1 MIIIDKKLDEKFGGY
16 LSHLQSINK
25 SDETVKQSQKA
36 LKKFVESGCDNTLDF
51 VRWYSLN
58 YPEIKEATVKLYKQN
73 IDRCLK
79 WQNNNNTDIND
90 NTNMSDINDNI
101 NIDDSMNIN
110 DNMDMSDINNSM
122 NINDNIKSM
131 DNKRSK
137 KSITFSVDAD
147 LQKKFLRLANMI
159 QKTQTELLIG
169 YIQNFVSQNEVKL
182 KEFERLQNEVV
193 MK

>member
-1 MIIIDKKLDEKFGGY
+1 MLIIDKKLDEKFGGY
-16 LSHLQSINK
+16 LSYLQSINK

-36 LKKFVESGCDNTLDF
+36 LKKFIESGCDNTLDF
-51 VRWYSLN
+51 VRWYRLN

-79 WQNNNNTDIND
+79 WQNNNNTDIN
-90 NTNMSDINDNI
+90 NSTNI
-101 NIDDSMNIN
+101 NN
-110 DNMDMSDINNSM
+110 NMDISDINN
-122 NINDNIKSM
+122 NTDINDNIKSM

-159 QKTQTELLIG
+159 QKTQTEILTS
-169 YIQNFVSQNEVKL
+169 YMQNFVSQNEVKL
-182 KEFERLQNEVV
+182 KEFERLKNEVII
-193 MK
+193 K

>member
-1 MIIIDKKLDEKFGGY
+1 MLIIDKKLDENFGGY

-25 SDETVKQSQKA
+25 SDETVKQSQNA
-36 LKKFVESGCDNTLDF
+36 LKKFVESGCKNTFDF
-51 VRWYSLN
+51 VKWYRLN
-58 YPEIKEATVKLYKQN
+58 YPKIKEDTIQLYRQN

-79 WQNNNNTDIND
+79 WQTNNSTDIN
-90 NTNMSDINDNI
+90 
-101 NIDDSMNIN
+101 
-110 DNMDMSDINNSM
+110 NNM

-137 KSITFSVDAD
+137 KFITFSVEAG

-159 QKTQTELLIG
+159 QKTQTEILTA
-169 YIQNFVSQNEVKL
+169 YIQNFVSQNEAKL
-182 KEFERLQNEVV
+182 KEFERLKNEVV

>member
-1 MIIIDKKLDEKFGGY
+1 MKINQEIDEKFGGY

-25 SDETVKQSQKA
+25 SDETVKQSQNA
-36 LKKFVESGCDNTLDF
+36 LKKFVESGCKNTFDF
-51 VRWYSLN
+51 VKWYRLN
-58 YPEIKEATVKLYKQN
+58 YPKIKEDTIQLYRQN

-79 WQNNNNTDIND
+79 WQNNNST
-90 NTNMSDINDNI
+90 NI
-101 NIDDSMNIN
+101 NN
-110 DNMDMSDINNSM
+110 NMDMSDINNNM

-137 KSITFSVDAD
+137 KSITFSVDAG
-147 LQKKFLRLANMI
+147 LQEKFIKLANMI

>member
-1 MIIIDKKLDEKFGGY
+1 MKINQEIDEKFGGY
-16 LSHLQSINK
+16 FTYLKSINK

-51 VRWYSLN
+51 VRWYSSN
-58 YPEIKEATVKLYKQN
+58 YPEIKEATVKIYKQN

-79 WQNNNNTDIND
+79 WQNNNNT
-90 NTNMSDINDNI
+90 NI
-101 NIDDSMNIN
+101 NN
-110 DNMDMSDINNSM
+110 NMDMSDINNNM

-131 DNKRSK
+131 DNQRSK
-137 KSITFSVDAD
+137 KSITFSVDAG
-147 LQKKFLRLANMI
+147 LQEKFIKLANMI

-182 KEFERLQNEVV
+182 KEFERLQNEVII
-193 MK
+193 K